1 MSINNI
7 ALINVET
14 ITEFCGFYYELN
26 KIYID
31 ILSEEFLVLKFDKE
45 TTKENQNRKYEI
57 YIALR
62 CINKL
67 DIVESLENS
76 YKNYFIRTEYNF
88 KKVDIVL
95 T

>member
-45 TTKENQNRKYEI
+45 TTKEN
-57 YIALR
+57 
-62 CINKL
+62 
-67 DIVESLENS
+67 
-76 YKNYFIRTEYNF
+76 
-88 KKVDIVL
+88 
-95 T
+95 